1 MYKRCCLL
9 LIVPLILFT
18 FISTARGG
26 EEGPLELITAQEAA
40 TPDMDPSQLH
50 VEVGREDG
58 NGPIIELI
66 APEMGS
72 PLKPP
77 VPISIKF
84 VKRAEKEIDTATF
97 KLEYLKFIT
106 IDLTSKVKQYV
117 TKEGIKV
124 PEAKLPSGT
133 HTIRLSIGDI
143 TGALTKRILT
153 IEVL

>member
-26 EEGPLELITAQEAA
+26 EEGPLELITAQEEV
-40 TPDMDPSQLH
+40 TTDMDPSQLH
-50 VEVGREDG
+50 VEVGREDR

-117 TKEGIKV
+117 K
-124 PEAKLPSGT
+124 
-133 HTIRLSIGDI
+133 IG
-143 TGALTKRILT
+143 
-153 IEVL
+153 